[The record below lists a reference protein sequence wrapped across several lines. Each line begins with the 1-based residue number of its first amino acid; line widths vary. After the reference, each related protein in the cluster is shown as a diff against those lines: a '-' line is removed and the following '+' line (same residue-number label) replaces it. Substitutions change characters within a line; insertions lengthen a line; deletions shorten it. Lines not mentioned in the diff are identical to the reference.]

1 MLNDPIPPHVDPR
14 KLADRGTTLQGE
26 LLLADLERLCDPLSD
41 TVGTVQA
48 QFVFERD
55 ERKSV
60 VIHSVIDTEVKM
72 VCQRCLELVTLPIHS
87 ECSYAVVKEG
97 ANTQSLPKGYDVL
110 ELGEDPLDLHALIEE
125 ELLLA
130 LPIVPAHHPEECQ
143 QPEGLDDEAEPSE
156 DEVTRSNPFSVL
168 AQLKRDPNV

>member
-1 MLNDPIPPHVDPR
+1 MLNDPIPSHVDPR
-14 KLADRGTTLQGE
+14 KLADRGVTLKGS
-26 LLLADLERLCDPLSD
+26 LALADLERLCDPLSD

-48 QFVFERD
+48 QFDFERD
-55 ERKSV
+55 EQDAV
-60 VIHSVIDTEVKM
+60 VFHSALDVEVKM

-87 ECSYAVVKEG
+87 ECTYAVVKEG

-110 ELGEDPLDLHALIEE
+110 ELGEDPLDLQALVEE

-143 QPEGLDDEAEPSE
+143 RPAGVNEPEPIE
-156 DEVTRSNPFSVL
+156 DEVSRSNPFSVL

>member
-14 KLADRGTTLQGE
+14 KLADRGVTLQGS
-26 LLLADLERLCDPLSD
+26 LPLADLERLCDPLSD
-41 TVGTVQA
+41 DVGMVQA
-48 QFVFERD
+48 KFDFERD
-55 ERKSV
+55 EQHTV
-60 VIHSVIDTEVKM
+60 VVHTALDVEVKM

-87 ECSYAVVKEG
+87 ECTYAVVKEG

-110 ELGEDPLDLHALIEE
+110 ELGEDPLDLQALIEE

-143 QPEGLDDEAEPSE
+143 QPAGADEPEPK
-156 DEVTRSNPFSVL
+156 DEVSRSNPFSVL

>member
-14 KLADRGTTLQGE
+14 KLADRGVSLEGT

-41 TVGTVQA
+41 DVGTVQA
-48 QFVFERD
+48 KFDFERD
-55 ERKSV
+55 EQKTV
-60 VIHSVIDTEVKM
+60 VIHSALTVEVKM

-87 ECSYAVVKEG
+87 ESTYAVVKEG

-110 ELGEDPLDLHALIEE
+110 ELGEDPLDLLALIEE

-143 QPEGLDDEAEPSE
+143 QPAGLDEPDPGE

>member
-14 KLADRGTTLQGE
+14 KLADRGTSLQGE

-48 QFVFERD
+48 KFVFERD

-60 VIHSVIDTEVKM
+60 VIHSFIDTEVKM

-87 ECSYAVVKEG
+87 ECS
-97 ANTQSLPKGYDVL
+97 
-110 ELGEDPLDLHALIEE
+110 
-125 ELLLA
+125 
-130 LPIVPAHHPEECQ
+130 AHHPEECQ
-143 QPEGLDDEAEPSE
+143 QPAGLDDEPEPSE

>member
-14 KLADRGTTLQGE
+14 KLADRGVTLQGS
-26 LLLADLERLCDPLSD
+26 LPLADLERLCDLLSD
-41 TVGTVQA
+41 NVGTVQA
-48 QFVFERD
+48 KLIFERAED
-55 ERKSV
+55 HTALMHSDLSV
-60 VIHSVIDTEVKM
+60 DVKM

-87 ECSYAVVKEG
+87 ECTYAVVREG

-110 ELGEDPLDLHALIEE
+110 ELGEDPLDLRAVIEE

-130 LPIVPAHHPEECQ
+130 LPIIPAHHPEECQ
-143 QPEGLDDEAEPSE
+143 QPAGLEEPEPTE

>member
-26 LLLADLERLCDPLSD
+26 VLLADLERLCDPLAD
-41 TVGTVQA
+41 NLGTVQA
-48 QFVFERD
+48 KFVFERD
-55 ERKSV
+55 EQRAV
-60 VIHSVIDTEVKM
+60 VIHSAIDVEVKM
-72 VCQRCLELVTLPIHS
+72 VCQRCLELVTFPIHS

-110 ELGEDPLDLHALIEE
+110 ELGEDPMDLLALIED

-130 LPIVPAHHPEECQ
+130 LPIVPTHDPKECQ
-143 QPEGLDDEAEPSE
+143 PPADLNESEPSE